1 MSQALAL
8 ALTFGVA
15 FGLAYTATP
24 LVRRLA
30 VRFRFVDRPSAR
42 RDEAAKPRLG
52 GVALYLAFL
61 VATVVST
68 PFVTGRSIEEWTK
81 VLGFLLGATI
91 VVVMGVLDDGRE
103 LGPLPQL
110 GSQILGAGVAI
121 AAGITIDQIANPL
134 GNALQNSMF
143 YLPPLMAVGFTLF
156 WIVGAMNTV
165 NFVDGL
171 DGLAAG
177 ITIIASG
184 ILFIH
189 SFELTQ
195 YSIAFLPLAL
205 TGAVLGFL
213 PHNFFPARITMGTS
227 GAAFLGYCLG
237 TLSIIGG
244 TKAATV
250 LLVLG
255 VPIIDTAWII
265 LRRIISGR
273 SPFRADRSHLHHRLM
288 ELGLSQRQIVVLYC
302 VACGLLG
309 SLALLISSRLLK
321 LYVLLG
327 LGVLL
332 VGILAIVAQKRW
344 DRGG

>member
-1 MSQALAL
+1 
-8 ALTFGVA
+8 
-15 FGLAYTATP
+15 
-24 LVRRLA
+24 
-30 VRFRFVDRPSAR
+30 
-42 RDEAAKPRLG
+42 
-52 GVALYLAFL
+52 
-61 VATVVST
+61 
-68 PFVTGRSIEEWTK
+68 
-81 VLGFLLGATI
+81 
-91 VVVMGVLDDGRE
+91 MGVLDDGRE

-121 AAGITIDQIANPL
+121 AAGITIDRITNPL
-134 GNALQNSMF
+134 GNALENSMF

-156 WIVGAMNTV
+156 WIIGAMNTV

-177 ITIIASG
+177 ITIIAAG

-227 GAAFLGYCLG
+227 GAAFLGFSLG

-265 LRRIISGR
+265 LRRIMSGR

-327 LGVLL
+327 MGVLL
-332 VGILAIVAQKRW
+332 VGVLAIVAQKRW